1 MGRVGAPIEVLN
13 LDRLT
18 KKLERLSK
26 VDLEEPMK
34 KSAYL
39 VENNAKRF
47 APVDTGRLRNE
58 IKNRVTRSRDSIEAK
73 IGHFDPML
81 EYAPFLE
88 WGTSKNPQGH
98 PFLRPGLAYSKQP
111 IQEEFNSYVK
121 REISK
126 IRK

>member
-18 KKLERLSK
+18 KKLENLSK

-73 IGHFDPML
+73 IGHFNPML
-81 EYAPFLE
+81 EYAPFQEL
-88 WGTSKNPQGH
+88 GTSKMAGQ

-111 IQEEFNSYVK
+111 IQEEFKNYVK
-121 REISK
+121 RELSK

>member
-18 KKLERLSK
+18 RKLGDISRIN
-26 VDLEEPMK
+26 LEEPMK

-39 VENNAKRF
+39 VENNAKRS

-81 EYAPFLE
+81 EYAPFQE
-88 WGTSKNPQGH
+88 WGTSKMAGQ

-111 IQEEFNSYVK
+111 IQEEFKNYVR